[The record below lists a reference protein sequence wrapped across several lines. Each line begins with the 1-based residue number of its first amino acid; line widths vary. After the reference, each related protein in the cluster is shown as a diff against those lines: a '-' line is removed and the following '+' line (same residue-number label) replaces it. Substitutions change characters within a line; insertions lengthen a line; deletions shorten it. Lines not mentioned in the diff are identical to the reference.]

1 MPITW
6 KLAIRG
12 RIARLG
18 DLDYDHDGSG
28 GLPIRPDVAR
38 HAAADLFA
46 DEGGISESLLS
57 RVDEFE
63 VSLHPDGTITVT
75 LASGGRTLFL
85 DVLCGGVVTYVEA
98 FEDGATTIEGVIRTG
113 DPSDVGEIDDLIRWL
128 IRE

>member
-6 KLAIRG
+6 KHAIRG
-12 RIARLG
+12 KLARLG
-18 DLDYDHDGSG
+18 DLDYDHDGAG

-38 HAAADLFA
+38 HASDDLFA
-46 DEGGISESLLS
+46 DDRGVSESPLS

-75 LASGGRTLFL
+75 LACGGRTLYL
-85 DVLCGGVVTYVEA
+85 DVPCGGVVTYVEA
-98 FEDGATTIEGVIRTG
+98 FKDGATTIEGVIRTG
-113 DPSDVGEIDDLIRWL
+113 DPSAVGEIDDLIRWL